1 MGKGAKFADPSN
13 GYLPFAPRDQWMQRR
28 TWRTAMTHPRTPA
41 VSRANEERAAVT
53 AALLEAT
60 ARLVAQTDA
69 IALVQSMCEGL
80 VAATPHIRLAWAWFG
95 YPDMREIRPM
105 VAAGPAKSYADS
117 LVIERQALASMGPAF
132 RALQQDDSAVASA
145 SHFSLHGPWRTAGGG
160 AFGFEVAVAFPLH
173 IPNARKRGVLV
184 FYADDA
190 DYFDR
195 VGQQP
200 FAAFARLAEA
210 TLAQAELR
218 AQLHR
223 KATHDALTGLH
234 NRAWLTEEL
243 DEMHANAVRYD
254 RRYALMMFDLD
265 GFKAINDRYG
275 HALGDRAIAM
285 AADIAS
291 QETRRGDVIGR
302 WGGDEFL
309 ALLPESDTAS
319 AVAAAER
326 IRAKLEA
333 ADLKTSGIPIP
344 LRAGFG
350 VAAYPLAATTID
362 DMLRVVD
369 AALYVA
375 KRGGGNRVAAAPLLS
390 G

>member
-1 MGKGAKFADPSN
+1 VPNDSRSRP
-13 GYLPFAPRDQWMQRR
+13 
-28 TWRTAMTHPRTPA
+28 TTHHGPPA
-41 VSRANEERAAVT
+41 ALEERAAVT
-53 AALLEAT
+53 TALLEAT
-60 ARLVAQTDA
+60 ARLVAHSDA
-69 IALVQSMCEGL
+69 LALVQSMCEGL

-95 YPDMREIRPM
+95 HPDTREIRPM
-105 VAAGPAKSYADS
+105 VAVGPAKGYADA
-117 LVIERQALASMGPAF
+117 LVIERNLLTSMGPAF
-132 RALQQDDSAVASA
+132 RALRQEESDHASV
-145 SHFSLHGPWRTAGGG
+145 SRFSLYGPWRA
-160 AFGFEVAVAFPLH
+160 ASKSYGFEVAAAFPLH
-173 IPNARKRGVLV
+173 IPNARKRGILV
-184 FYADDA
+184 FYADNA

-234 NRAWLTEEL
+234 NRAWLTDEL
-243 DEMHANAVRYD
+243 EEMHANALRYG
-254 RRYALMMFDLD
+254 RRYALLMFDLD

-275 HALGDRAIAM
+275 HAAGDRALAM
-285 AADIAS
+285 AAQVANE
-291 QETRRGDVIGR
+291 ETRRGDVMGR

-309 ALLPESDTAS
+309 ALLPESDTAA

-326 IRAKLEA
+326 IRVRLQVVDIKTPEA
-333 ADLKTSGIPIP
+333 PIE

-362 DMLRVVD
+362 DLLRAAD

-375 KRGGGNRVAAAPLLS
+375 KRGGGNRVAAAPLLTQT
-390 G
+390 